1 MTSNLALRS
10 RRSPRLKGWDYSRS
24 EKYHV
29 TIVTKFNV
37 CWFGE
42 VVDDEMQY
50 SALGE
55 IAKNVW
61 LQIAQHHEHVE
72 LDEFI
77 VMPNHVHGILILG
90 AKPAATDVQL
100 NVRTVRARNPYVEYP
115 ANALTA
121 SGRYFSAISPKKDS
135 LSAAIRTYKAAVTTW
150 ARENGFGDFGWHGR
164 FHDHIIRNEQDYRRI
179 VDYIRSNP
187 RQWRDRKSVV

>member
-10 RRSPRLKGWDYSRS
+10 RKSPRLKGWEYTRPG
-24 EKYHV
+24 KYYV

-42 VVDDEMQY
+42 VNDDEVQY

-55 IAKNVW
+55 IASNVW
-61 LQIAQHHEHVE
+61 LQIPVHHKHLE

-77 VMPNHVHGILILG
+77 VMPNHVHGILILS
-90 AKPAATDVQL
+90 AQSAATDVQL
-100 NVRTVRARNPYVEYP
+100 NVRP
-115 ANALTA
+115 A
-121 SGRYFSAISPKKDS
+121 SGGFFSAISPKKDS
-135 LSAAIRTYKAAVTTW
+135 LSVAIRTYKATVTAR
-150 ARENGFGDFGWHGR
+150 ARESGFVDFGWHGR
-164 FHDHIIRNEQDYRRI
+164 FHDHIIRNEQDHRRI

-187 RQWRDRKSVV
+187 RQWKSDEENPVNRRPETVPKA